1 MIYEK
6 SMINKIF
13 KLTENQ
19 TTVRTE
25 LIAGITTFMTMAYII
40 FVQPQVLGAAGM
52 DRGAVMVVTC
62 LAAAIGS
69 FIMGLAANYPIGVAP
84 GMGENFFFAY
94 TLVLAMG
101 VAWEKALAI
110 VFMSGCLFILLTLFK
125 IRELVIEA
133 IPNCLKQ
140 GIAVGIG
147 LFIALIGL
155 HEAGIV
161 VANPGAL
168 VRLGKL
174 SETPVLLAIFGLL
187 LTSILLVRRVKGAI
201 LLGMIVSAIV
211 GLGFGILKYHGLVA
225 SPPSIA
231 PTFLKMDIKGIFDWQ
246 YVVPIVIFLYMA
258 LFDTIGTLIGVTS
271 QAGIMKDGKM
281 PRASQALMADATA
294 TTIGAALGT
303 STTLAY
309 IESIAGVK
317 IGGRTGLVAVIVGIL
332 FLVSI
337 FFYPLVEMIS
347 GGIALSSGLVVHPV
361 TAPALILVGSMMM
374 WGIKNI
380 EWENYFEAI
389 PAFLTI
395 VAIPF
400 TYSIADGI
408 AIGFIS
414 YPLLKLF
421 GGKGR
426 EVSWLVYLLGIL
438 FVLRYAFL

>member
-1 MIYEK
+1 ML
-6 SMINKIF
+6 NRIF
-13 KLTENQ
+13 KLTENS
-19 TTVRTE
+19 TNFRTE
-25 LIAGITTFMTMAYII
+25 ILAGVTTFMTMAYII

-52 DRGAVMVVTC
+52 DKGAVMVVTC
-62 LAAAIGS
+62 LAAAVGS
-69 FIMGLAANYPIGVAP
+69 FIMGFAANYPIGVAP

-94 TLVLAMG
+94 TLVIAMG

-110 VFMSGCLFILLTLFK
+110 VFVSGVLFILLTLFK

-133 IPNCLKQ
+133 IPECLKN

-147 LFIALIGL
+147 LFIGLIGL

-161 VANPGAL
+161 VANPGGL
-168 VRLGKL
+168 VKLGGL
-174 SETPVLLAIFGLL
+174 SETPVLLAVFGLL
-187 LTSILLVRRVKGAI
+187 FTAVLLVRRVKGAI
-201 LLGMIVSAIV
+201 LLGMITSAV
-211 GLGFGILKYHGLVA
+211 LGLMIGVLNYNGAVA
-225 SPPSIA
+225 VPPSIA
-231 PTFLKMDIKGIFDWQ
+231 PTFLKMDLKGILDLQ
-246 YVVPIVIFLYMA
+246 YVVPVVIFLYMA

-271 QAGIMKDGKM
+271 QAGIMKGGKM

-294 TTIGAALGT
+294 TTVGAAMGT

-317 IGGRTGLVAVIVGIL
+317 AGGRTGLVAVVVGLL
-332 FLVSI
+332 FLVAV

-347 GGIALSSGLVVHPV
+347 GGIALKSGLVVHPV

-374 WGIKNI
+374 WGIKKI
-380 EWENYFEAI
+380 EWDDPFEAV

-421 GGKGR
+421 GGKGK

-438 FVLRYAFL
+438 FILRYVFL